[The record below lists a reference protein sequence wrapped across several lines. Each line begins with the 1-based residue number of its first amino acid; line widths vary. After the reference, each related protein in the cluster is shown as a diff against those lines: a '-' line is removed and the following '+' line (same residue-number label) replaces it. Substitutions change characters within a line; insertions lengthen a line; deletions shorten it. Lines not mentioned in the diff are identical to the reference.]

1 VQVFYFDVGENQ
13 RGRFLKVYLAFLF
26 CSVHL
31 NMLRVNFQSL
41 TCKELQGMEED
52 SGSTASDLITKHG
65 NSLRPSNWLQ
75 VSEASVTRSRS
86 TIIVPAGNAAD
97 DGWPAFRNILVEI
110 HESSQ
115 LLLSPTKG
123 SGPPQ
128 VSLNA
133 LLLFSS

>member
-1 VQVFYFDVGENQ
+1 
-13 RGRFLKVYLAFLF
+13 
-26 CSVHL
+26 
-31 NMLRVNFQSL
+31 
-41 TCKELQGMEED
+41 MEED
-52 SGSTASDLITKHG
+52 SRSTASDLITKHG

-115 LLLSPTKG
+115 LLFSPTKG

-133 LLLFSS
+133 LLLCSS